1 MNRIYACIDGQSNSL
16 SVIDWSAWA
25 AQRLAAPLE
34 FLHVLERH
42 PERANSKDFSGAI
55 GLGAQES
62 ILQDL
67 SQSDALQSKN
77 AVEAGRELLSSA
89 RERAASAGVTQL
101 DGRLR
106 HGEFVATVQELE
118 AGAQLLVLGE
128 HYRAGQTQKVHFDH
142 HLEEV
147 IRATKR
153 SVLVATKAQFVQ
165 PKQFALAFDG
175 SSAAFRTI
183 ELISSSPLLTGLTA
197 LVVMAG
203 LASTLR
209 TRQLDEARQALQKAG
224 FIVKTQLIAGE
235 PNEVLPAFVNAQGAD
250 LLVMG
255 AFGHSWLKQLIAG
268 STTSTLLR
276 VSDVPVLILR

>member
-128 HYRAGQTQKVHFDH
+128 HYRAVQTQKVHFDH

>member
-1 MNRIYACIDGQSNSL
+1 MNRIYACIDGQSHTL

-25 AQRLAAPLE
+25 AQRLNVPLE

-42 PERANSKDFSGAI
+42 SERARTQDFSGAI
-55 GLGAQES
+55 GLGAQEA

-67 SQSDALQSKN
+67 SRQDALHSKQ
-77 AVEAGRELLSSA
+77 AIEAGRRLLSSA
-89 RERAASAGVTQL
+89 RERAAQAGVDQL

-118 AGAQLLVLGE
+118 VDAQLLVLGE
-128 HYRAGQTQKVHFDH
+128 HCRPAPTQDLNFDH

-147 IRATKR
+147 IRCTQR
-153 SVLVATKAQFVQ
+153 SVLMATKAQFVP
-165 PKQFALAFDG
+165 PKQFAWAFDG
-175 SSAAFRTI
+175 SSAASKTLD
-183 ELISSSPLLTGLTA
+183 LITSSPLLTGLAA

-203 LASTLR
+203 ANSPERMQQLQQAQQTL
-209 TRQLDEARQALQKAG
+209 EKAG
-224 FIVKTQLIAGE
+224 FDVKVQLIAGE
-235 PNEVLPAFVNAQGAD
+235 PNEVLPAFVKAQGAH

-255 AFGHSWLKQLIAG
+255 AFGRSWFKQLMTG
-268 STTSTLLR
+268 STTRTVLR

>member
-1 MNRIYACIDGQSNSL
+1 MNRIYACIDGQSNSR

-25 AQRLAAPLE
+25 AQRLAVPLE

-42 PERANSKDFSGAI
+42 PERASTQDFSGAI
-55 GLGAQES
+55 GLGAQEA
-62 ILQDL
+62 ILQNL
-67 SQSDALQSKN
+67 SESDALHSK
-77 AVEAGRELLSSA
+77 AAIEAGRQLLSSA
-89 RERAASAGVTQL
+89 RERAASAGVAQL

-118 AGAQLLVLGE
+118 AGAQLLILGE
-128 HYRAGQTQKVHFDH
+128 HYHAAQTQKVHFDH

-147 IRATKR
+147 IRATRR
-153 SVLVATKAQFVQ
+153 SVLVATRAQFAQ
-165 PKQFALAFDG
+165 PTHFALAFDG
-175 SSAAFRTI
+175 SSAAFKTI
-183 ELISSSPLLTGLTA
+183 ELISSSPLLAGLTA

-203 LASTLR
+203 SESALR
-209 TRQLDEARQALQKAG
+209 ARQLEEARQALQKAG
-224 FIVKTQLIAGE
+224 FEVKTQLIAGE
-235 PNEVLPAFVNAQGAD
+235 PNDVLPAFVNAQGAD